1 MIFRWAFIQ
10 LCLVVVALVNCAGES
25 NAQCMFNPSDCNGKG
40 LCNLAT
46 EWRDGVRY
54 WSRQSKWSRHVQ
66 KAKLKGLFCQTKDH
80 LEPIK
85 KQKTGSCLS

>member
-1 MIFRWAFIQ
+1 M
-10 LCLVVVALVNCAGES
+10 VVALVGGAGES
-25 NAQCMFNPSDCNGKG
+25 SAQCMFNPSDCTSEG
-40 LCNLAT
+40 LCCFAT
-46 EWRDGVRY
+46 EWSDGVRY